1 MPPWSATLRHLYWM
15 LRYRRSWDT
24 AARRKYY
31 RRIAKEKRQLVEAGV
46 DQEEVRLLC
55 RYLSNL
61 DNRNAET
68 RWKAY
73 AAQMRLPF

>member
-1 MPPWSATLRHLYWM
+1 M

-61 DNRNAET
+61 DNRNAEM
-68 RWKAY
+68 RWKTY
-73 AAQMRLPF
+73 SAQMRLPF